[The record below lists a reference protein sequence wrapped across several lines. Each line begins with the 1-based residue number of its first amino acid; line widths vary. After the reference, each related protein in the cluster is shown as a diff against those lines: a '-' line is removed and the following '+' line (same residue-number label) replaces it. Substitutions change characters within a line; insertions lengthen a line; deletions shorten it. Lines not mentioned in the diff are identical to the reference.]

1 MLYKYYILTK
11 KWLLFKIN
19 QMKQQCISPY
29 MTLYSLLN
37 HNIHLCVMNETS
49 SLYDHLISVINQT

>member
-1 MLYKYYILTK
+1 MVVIQDKSNETT
-11 KWLLFKIN
+11 
-19 QMKQQCISPY
+19 CISPY